1 MVKRVKIMRGLV
13 GKVCKI
19 FFIFIMDKEKFCDIE
34 ICMGFFKALI
44 KASTK

>member
-1 MVKRVKIMRGLV
+1 MKIVREMV

-19 FFIFIMDKEKFCDIE
+19 FFIFIMDKEKFCDTE